1 MWWNK
6 RPNPDKIQAVTKADL
21 WELEEAM
28 RSWQIRMEEMHET
41 VSHAL
46 RRMGKR
52 AKDQARVDEAFEDT
66 AAPAADPITAAVHA
80 RRNKGNAIPF
90 ELSG

>member
-1 MWWNK
+1 MWWTK
-6 RPNPDKIQAVTKADL
+6 RTNPEQIQAVTEADL
-21 WELEEAM
+21 WELREAM
-28 RSWQIRMEEMHET
+28 RSWEIRMEEIHET

-52 AKDQARVDEAFEDT
+52 AKDQARVDEVPDDMV
-66 AAPAADPITAAVHA
+66 APVADPITAAVHA
-80 RRNKGNAIPF
+80 RRGKGNAIPF